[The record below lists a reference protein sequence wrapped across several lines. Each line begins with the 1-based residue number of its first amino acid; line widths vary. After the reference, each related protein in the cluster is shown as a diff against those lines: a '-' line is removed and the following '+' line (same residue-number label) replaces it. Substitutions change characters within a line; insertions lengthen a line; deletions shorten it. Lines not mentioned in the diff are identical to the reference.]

1 MIQDPLK
8 TQFKVKGVVVITTAM
23 LTFITAWQAAS
34 IVLCDFASSAFYAG
48 GIAMGAFGPAFPW
61 YILGVMLFA
70 GLLMMMYIE
79 SCSMFTRGGVFP
91 VVNAGLGENAAKAA
105 AAAILFDFTLTG
117 PISGLSAGHYLSG
130 LINSILN
137 AISLPFRVPEEG
149 CAVVFALIVTLYFW
163 YQNVKGIEDSSDKS
177 RKIIRFSM
185 IICLILFVWAIITLI
200 MRGHIT
206 LPPIKPQLNENS
218 LGWASNFTFMQ
229 KVGAFGV
236 LVALGHSVLALSGLE
251 TFAQVFRE
259 IEYPKIQNLKK
270 AALIVFLFA
279 LLFTGGLTFLSSLI
293 IPPDL
298 IASEYHDNLLAGL
311 AMHLSGPN
319 FLKLIMQGA
328 VVLAGVAMLA
338 GAVNT
343 SIIGANGI
351 MNRVAETGILTDW
364 FRKIHKKYGTTYH
377 IINMIC
383 FMQVGVILLSG
394 GKLSLIGQAYAFGVL
409 WSFVL
414 EMTSLVILRFKNR
427 EQKRGFMMPFNIKFA
442 HYYIP
447 LGGAFVVV
455 AVVLLAVVNLFTKK
469 VATIAGFSFAALFFL
484 IFHISQRLN
493 AKKANDIFEE
503 GHREKLNQSE
513 VENLSKAME
522 DIVGEKR
529 ILVPVKNPENL
540 YHLEEVLKNVNDDDT
555 EIIVLYAKPVDTWSV
570 GKTRQSNNV
579 DEQELFTKVILIAEK
594 YGLTVH
600 PILVRCNDYS
610 YAVAQVAM
618 AAKVKEIIM
627 GVSGSYGANDQLERL
642 VMAWGAVQQSRNLEQ
657 KESEKISVTAKIVW
671 EGREVS
677 YKF

>member
-48 GIAMGAFGPAFPW
+48 GIAMKAFGPAFPW

-130 LINSILN
+130 LINSVLK
-137 AISLPFRVPEEG
+137 AIHLPFALPNETV
-149 CAVVFALIVTLYFW
+149 AVVFALLVTLYFW

-185 IICLILFVWAIITLI
+185 VICLILFVWAIITLI
-200 MRGHIT
+200 MRGNIT
-206 LPPIKPQLNENS
+206 LPPVKPHLNENS

-229 KVGAFGV
+229 KIGFLGV

-293 IPPDL
+293 IPPEL
-298 IASEYHDNLLAGL
+298 IESQYHDNLLAGL

-394 GKLSLIGQAYAFGVL
+394 GQLSLIGQAYAFGVL

-414 EMTSLVILRFKNR
+414 EMSSLVILRFKNR
-427 EQKRGFMMPFNIKFA
+427 EQKRGFMMPFNKKIG

-447 LGGAFVVV
+447 IGGAFVVV

-484 IFHISQRLN
+484 IFHISQRIN

-522 DIVGEKR
+522 DIVGDKR

-540 YHLEEVLKNVNDDDT
+540 YHLEEVLKNVNDEDT
-555 EIIVLYAKPVDTWSV
+555 EIIVLYAKPLDAWSV

-600 PILVRCNDYS
+600 PLLVKCNDYS
-610 YAVAQVAM
+610 YAVAQVAL

>member
-1 MIQDPLK
+1 MIMIQDPLK

-48 GIAMGAFGPAFPW
+48 GIAMRAFGPAFPW

-117 PISGLSAGHYLSG
+117 PISGLSAGHYLAG
-130 LINSILN
+130 LINSVLK
-137 AISLPFRVPEEG
+137 AASLPFVLPEEQL
-149 CAVVFALIVTLYFW
+149 AVAFALLVTVYFW

-185 IICLILFVWAIITLI
+185 VICLILFVWAGISLFLKDKIV
-200 MRGHIT
+200 
-206 LPPIKPQLNENS
+206 LPPFKPQLNEAS

-229 KVGAFGV
+229 KVGFFGV
-236 LVALGHSVLALSGLE
+236 LVAFGHSVLALSGLE

-279 LLFTGGLTFLSSLI
+279 LLFTVGLTFLSALI

-319 FLKLIMQGA
+319 FLKLIMQAA

-364 FRKIHKKYGTTYH
+364 FRKIHRKYGTTYH

-383 FMQVGVILLSG
+383 LMQVGVILFSG
-394 GKLSLIGQAYAFGVL
+394 GKLYLIGQAYAFGVL

-427 EQKRGFMMPFNIKFA
+427 EQKRGFMMPFNIKFD

-447 LGGAFVVV
+447 IGGAFVV
-455 AVVLLAVVNLFTKK
+455 LAVVALALVNLLTKK

-503 GHREKLNQSE
+503 GHREKLNQTE

-522 DIVGEKR
+522 DIISEKR
-529 ILVPVKNPENL
+529 ILVPVKTPENL
-540 YHLEEVLKNVNDDDT
+540 YHLEEVLKKVSDDDT
-555 EIIVLYAKPVDTWSV
+555 EIIILYAKPLDTWSV
-570 GKTRQSNNV
+570 GKVRQANSV
-579 DEQELFTKVILIAEK
+579 DEQELFTKVILLAEK

-600 PILVRCNDYS
+600 PLLVKCNDYS
-610 YAVAQVAM
+610 YAVAQVAL
-618 AAKVKEIIM
+618 AARVKEIVM
-627 GVSGSYGANDQLERL
+627 GVSGTFGANDQLERL
-642 VMAWGAVQQSRNLEQ
+642 VMAWGAVQQSQAPN
-657 KESEKISVTAKIVW
+657 EKISMIAKIIW